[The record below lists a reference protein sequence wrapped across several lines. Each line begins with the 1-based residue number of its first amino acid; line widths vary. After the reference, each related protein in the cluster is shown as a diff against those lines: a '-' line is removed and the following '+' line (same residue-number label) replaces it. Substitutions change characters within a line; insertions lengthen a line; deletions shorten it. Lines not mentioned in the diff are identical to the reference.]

1 MARVFAALRNGEKMK
16 QTDLEQAKSYFI
28 KKLNELSDYFG
39 EEKFPDE
46 IKAIKIAIEL
56 IKKEIQYGNIDF

>member
-1 MARVFAALRNGEKMK
+1 MK
-16 QTDLEQAKSYFI
+16 QTDLEQAKSYFV

-46 IKAIKIAIEL
+46 IKALTIAIDL
-56 IKKEIQYGNIDF
+56 IEEKKKEVKDGSE